1 MGNTGT
7 TIGRLIFGSFESL
20 DLNVLGIGVVC
31 CICICIVYNLGYSRR
46 RAPVYDPEHCLP
58 HSHSTL
64 EQRRLLADPGPDYK
78 NREPRFLD
86 PFALAEMEKHE
97 ESKSSLMT
105 TSGYLAAKADV
116 DGEGD
121 NDRTKISSAEGDS
134 KCTGVEAPK
143 AAVVQTQTETETDG
157 TTSSSSTTSVS
168 ESDDQQAPWRR
179 HSYPQDQERKGV
191 LQETSTHHETEHLPD
206 AFHADV
212 IWRRRTIVF
221 EGGRP

>member
-1 MGNTGT
+1 
-7 TIGRLIFGSFESL
+7 
-20 DLNVLGIGVVC
+20 
-31 CICICIVYNLGYSRR
+31 
-46 RAPVYDPEHCLP
+46 
-58 HSHSTL
+58 
-64 EQRRLLADPGPDYK
+64 
-78 NREPRFLD
+78 
-86 PFALAEMEKHE
+86 MEEHE

-116 DGEGD
+116 DSEGD
-121 NDRTKISSAEGDS
+121 KDRTKISSAEGDS
-134 KCTGVEAPK
+134 KCPGVEPPK
-143 AAVVQTQTETETDG
+143 TAVAQTETETDS

-179 HSYPQDQERKGV
+179 HSYPQDQDRKGV

-221 EGGRP
+221 EGGKP

>member
-20 DLNVLGIGVVC
+20 GLNVLGIGVVC

-46 RAPVYDPEHCLP
+46 RAPVYDPEHCP
-58 HSHSTL
+58 
-64 EQRRLLADPGPDYK
+64 DPDHK

-86 PFALAEMEKHE
+86 PFALAEMEEHE

-116 DGEGD
+116 D
-121 NDRTKISSAEGDS
+121 SEGDS
-134 KCTGVEAPK
+134 KCTGVEEPKTAP
-143 AAVVQTQTETETDG
+143 VVQTQTETETDS